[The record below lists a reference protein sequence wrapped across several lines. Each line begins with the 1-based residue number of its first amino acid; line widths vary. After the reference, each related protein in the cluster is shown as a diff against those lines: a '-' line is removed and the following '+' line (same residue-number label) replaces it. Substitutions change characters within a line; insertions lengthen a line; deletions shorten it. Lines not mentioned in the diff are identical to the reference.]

1 MHLDDPSILE
11 SIQHDIGRGYQLL
24 VDAYADRV
32 FSTCL
37 NLTRNREDAEDVTQE
52 VFTTIYLSIS
62 SFEGNS
68 KLSTWIYAIAT
79 NKCKEFLRKKTRKK
93 RSGFHTELEREDSH
107 TLPLQII
114 NFQHPGVVLED
125 KERADI
131 LFSAIDQLA
140 ENQQIAYTLHKIEGR
155 SYQEVAEMM
164 EVSISSVESLLFRA
178 KKRLQ
183 QLLENY
189 YRENL
194 K

>member
-1 MHLDDPSILE
+1 MHLDDQSILE
-11 SIQHDIGRGYQLL
+11 AISHNTDRGYQYL

-37 NLTRNREDAEDVTQE
+37 NLTRNLEDAEDVTQE
-52 VFTTIYLSIS
+52 VFTTIYLSLD

-68 KLSTWIYAIAT
+68 KLSTWIYAIT
-79 NKCKEFLRKKTRKK
+79 SNKCKEFLRKKTRKK
-93 RSGFHTELEREDSH
+93 RFGYHTELEQDDAYFV
-107 TLPLQII
+107 PFQII
-114 NFQHPGVVLED
+114 EFQHPGVVLED
-125 KERADI
+125 KERAAI

-140 ENQQIAYTLHKIEGR
+140 ESQSIAYTLNKIEGR
-155 SYQEVAEMM
+155 SYQEVAEIMDIS
-164 EVSISSVESLLFRA
+164 VSSVESLLFRA

>member
-1 MHLDDPSILE
+1 MHLDDQSILE
-11 SIQHDIGRGYQLL
+11 AISHNSDRGYQYL

-37 NLTRNREDAEDVTQE
+37 NLTRNMEDAEDATQE
-52 VFTTIYLSIS
+52 VFTTIYLSLD

-68 KLSTWIYAIAT
+68 KLSTWIYAITA

-93 RSGFHTELEREDSH
+93 RFGYHAELEEEDAH
-107 TLPLQII
+107 FVPIQII
-114 NFQHPGVVLED
+114 DFQHPGVVLED
-125 KERADI
+125 KERATI

-140 ENQQIAYTLHKIEGR
+140 ENQSIAYTLNKIEGR
-155 SYQEVAEMM
+155 SYQEVAEIMDIS
-164 EVSISSVESLLFRA
+164 VSSVESLLFRA

-183 QLLENY
+183 QLLEKY